1 MMSAARARWDELV
14 VQAAALGFTVELV
27 DYCES
32 VDSPGLLG
40 AGLGVCIYAKR
51 AIRIRRALR
60 DNDRCFVL
68 EHELDHAR
76 GVVAGAD
83 RAYHERL
90 DAGFHEHHDERH
102 SAIARYLYPRAA

>member
-76 GVVAGAD
+76 GVVAASTTTSDTARSPATSTHGRHD
-83 RAYHERL
+83 QRRAYPRL
-90 DAGFHEHHDERH
+90 A
-102 SAIARYLYPRAA
+102 